1 MTHTRIRRNPNR
13 NPRWTSNLPMP
24 SGYFELAL
32 RVFGGAPDADAALRE
47 GTGVTSEIPGAEIT
61 LGQQLRQVR
70 NINRREAPG
79 WGLLLGN
86 RFEAATHGA
95 LGFAA
100 LSAPTIGDGLAVIE
114 RFSHVRSPYFRVTS
128 RGDAGK
134 FILEA
139 EERVPLADEERIPLF
154 ETLISS
160 LQCLVQAMLGRPMH
174 EADFYFAW
182 PTPEYAHRYGKYFH
196 GSLNFHADRCRVAIP
211 LTWLY
216 LACPTADPAMYET
229 SMRTLETLRRRLEG
243 ADYLVAR
250 VEQMIAASGLR
261 PPTLVQMAKKLHM
274 STRTVMRHL
283 RRAGTTYQHLVDEHR
298 RGQAQTLLKTR
309 DIDIAEVGYTLGY
322 QDPANFGRACRR
334 WFGMAPSRYRVQ
346 LLDR

>member
-1 MTHTRIRRNPNR
+1 
-13 NPRWTSNLPMP
+13 MP
-24 SGYFELAL
+24 SAYFELAL
-32 RVFGGAPDADAALRE
+32 RVFGGSPEADTALRA
-47 GTGVTSEIPGAEIT
+47 GTGVTSELRGAEIT

-70 NINRREAPG
+70 NMNQREPAG
-79 WGLLLGN
+79 WGLRLGS
-86 RFEAATHGA
+86 RFEAATHGP

-114 RFSHVRSPYFRVTS
+114 RFGHVRSPYFRFTS
-128 RGDAGK
+128 RGDGGR
-134 FILEA
+134 FILEVD
-139 EERVPLADEERIPLF
+139 ERVPLADDERIPLF
-154 ETLISS
+154 ETLMSS
-160 LQCLVQAMLGRPMH
+160 LQTLIQPMLGRPMR
-174 EADFYFAW
+174 EAGFHFSW
-182 PTPEYAHRYGKYFH
+182 PTPDYAERYPEYFQ
-196 GSLNFHADRCRVAIP
+196 GSVSFHADHTRLAIP
-211 LTWLY
+211 LAWLC

-261 PPTLVQMAKKLHM
+261 PPTLVQMARKLHM

-283 RRAGTTYQHLVDEHR
+283 RRAGTTYQHLVDDHR

-346 LLDR
+346 LLDG